1 LSTDKRKQDRNIEYQ
16 NMLKTFRFTAVLEG
30 ISYLALFAIS
40 MPLKYLATLGQ
51 PNKYIG
57 YAHGFL
63 FIVYLVLAVVLT
75 MERKWGMKRFT
86 VLFVASLLPFGTFY
100 IDKKYLRD

>member
-1 LSTDKRKQDRNIEYQ
+1 MLNI
-16 NMLKTFRFTAVLEG
+16 FRLTAVLEG

-40 MPLKYLATLGQ
+40 MPLKYLADIPE

-63 FIVYLVLAVVLT
+63 FIAYIILAVVFW
-75 MERKWGMKRFT
+75 MEKKWSVKMLA
-86 VLFVASLLPFGTFY
+86 VLIIASLLPFGTFY
-100 IDKKYLRD
+100 MDKKYLKPLTG

>member
-1 LSTDKRKQDRNIEYQ
+1 
-16 NMLKTFRFTAVLEG
+16 MLASFRITAILEG

-40 MPLKYLATLGQ
+40 MPLKYLAEIPE

-63 FIVYLVLAVVLT
+63 FIAYIILAVIFW
-75 MERKWGMKRFT
+75 MEKKWSIKR
-86 VLFVASLLPFGTFY
+86 LAILILASLLPFGTFY
-100 IDKKYLRD
+100 MDKKYLKPLAI

>member
-1 LSTDKRKQDRNIEYQ
+1 MLNI
-16 NMLKTFRFTAVLEG
+16 FRLTAVLEG

-40 MPLKYLATLGQ
+40 MPLKYLADIPE

-63 FIVYLVLAVVLT
+63 FIAYIILAVVFW
-75 MERKWGMKRFT
+75 MEKKWSIKRLA
-86 VLFVASLLPFGTFY
+86 VLIIASLLPFGTFY
-100 IDKKYLRD
+100 MDKKYLKPLAN

>member
-1 LSTDKRKQDRNIEYQ
+1 MSTDKRKQDLNIDYQ
-16 NMLKTFRFTAVLEG
+16 NMLKTFRYTAIIEG
-30 ISYLALFAIS
+30 ISYLMLFAIS
-40 MPLKYLATLGQ
+40 MPLKYLAGLGQ

-75 MERKWGMKRFT
+75 MERKWGTKRFM